1 MERSTKAIE
10 FFKNNYNCSQ
20 SVFTAFSQDFGL
32 TDDQSLKIS
41 CAFGGGIA
49 RQQHTCGAVTGALM
63 VLGLK
68 YGRGVNDDV
77 QKKADSYKKAHEFM
91 NEFKKKHKT
100 VNCKELLGGLD
111 MNKEED
117 AKKISE
123 LRLYET
129 SCVSYVKDAVGIL
142 EKMI

>member
-20 SVFTAFSQDFGL
+20 SVCTAFSQDFNL
-32 TDDQSLKIS
+32 TDDQALKLS

-49 RQQHTCGAVTGALM
+49 RQQQICGAVSGALM

-77 QKKADSYKKAHEFM
+77 SKKTESYKKAHEFM
-91 NEFKKKHKT
+91 NEFKKKHNT
-100 VNCKELLGGLD
+100 VNCKELLRGLD
-111 MNKEED
+111 MNNEED
-117 AKKISE
+117 AKKIGE

-129 SCVSYVKDAVGIL
+129 DCVAYVKDAVGIV